1 MKFVNIIFSWLLI
14 IPVRIYQWVLSPWLP
29 NACRYNP
36 TCSHY
41 AINSLKIHGPVKGLF
56 LATRRIFSCH
66 QWGGW
71 GWDPVPEKTQFTWK
85 KPEAQKNRPFE
96 PEEEL

>member
-1 MKFVNIIFSWLLI
+1 MKILSLIFSWLLI
-14 IPVRIYQWVLSPWLP
+14 IPVKLYQWVLSPWLP
-29 NACRYNP
+29 GACRYNP

-41 AINSLKIHGPVKGLF
+41 AIDSLKTHGPLKGLF
-56 LATRRIFSCH
+56 LATRRIVSCH

-71 GWDPVPEKTQFTWK
+71 GWDPVPEKNQFTWK
-85 KPEAQKNRPFE
+85 KPGAQKSRPFE

>member
-1 MKFVNIIFSWLLI
+1 MLAKAFSYILI
-14 IPVRIYQWVLSPWLP
+14 VPVKLYQWLISPWLP

-41 AINSLKIHGPVKGLF
+41 AIDSLKKHGPIKGF
-56 LATRRIFSCH
+56 YMATRRIFSCH

-71 GWDPVPEKTQFTWK
+71 GWDPVPDSFSWK
-85 KPEAQKNRPFE
+85 KPQAQKKRPFE
-96 PEEEL
+96 DGEEL

>member
-1 MKFVNIIFSWLLI
+1 MKQINAFFSFLLI
-14 IPVRIYQWVLSPWLP
+14 IPVKIYQWIISPWLP

-41 AINSLKIHGPVKGLF
+41 TVEALKIHGPIKGLF
-56 LATRRIFSCH
+56 LAIRRIFSCH

-71 GWDPVPEKTQFTWK
+71 GNDTVPPKDKFTWV
-85 KPEAQKNRPFE
+85 KPEEQKRRPFDS
-96 PEEEL
+96 